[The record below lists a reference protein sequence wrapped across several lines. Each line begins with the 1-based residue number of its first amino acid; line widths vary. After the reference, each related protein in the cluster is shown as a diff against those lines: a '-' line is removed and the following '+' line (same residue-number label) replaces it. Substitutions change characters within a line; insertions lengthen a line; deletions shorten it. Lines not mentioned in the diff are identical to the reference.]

1 MQIESEGNKNEEDE
15 TKKKNEKKDGEENLE
30 VEEED
35 EKKLDLPEESK
46 VGKKLTD
53 LTTKRTIVLVLSLL
67 LAIILFNPDFYLTTL
82 TAMDFGLKIFNEFQ
96 SINDP
101 NLKLCFDLYVNQF
114 KVKIS
119 DKLFK
124 EYFKSDHLCKCFLTL
139 PMEIIMR

>member
-1 MQIESEGNKNEEDE
+1 MQIEYEGNKNEDDE
-15 TKKKNEKKDGEENLE
+15 IKKKNDKKDDEENLE
-30 VEEED
+30 VEED
-35 EKKLDLPEESK
+35 ENKLDLPEESK

-67 LAIILFNPDFYLTTL
+67 LAIILFNPDFYLTTM

-114 KVKIS
+114 KVKFS
-119 DKLFK
+119 DKLYK
-124 EYFKSDHLCKCFLTL
+124 EYFKSDHLCKCF
-139 PMEIIMR
+139 